1 MVRSGSKVDVWRYAR
16 IGLMC
21 AIASVLSYYPEIP
34 MAFFAPWLKLDFSY
48 VPMLLTGFS
57 LGTGAG
63 FIVLVIKNI
72 FRVLAT
78 DTMGVGQLAD
88 ILIGSAMLV
97 PATLFYYKNRSVKGA
112 LTGTII
118 GVVSMMVVGVL
129 ANRFILLP
137 FFLGGGFNQY
147 MADNPLTLW
156 IAVAPFNLVK
166 GSVVCAVT
174 FALYKKLS
182 PFMQNGFRR

>member
-1 MVRSGSKVDVWRYAR
+1 MVRNGSKMDAGMYAR

-21 AIASVLSYYPEIP
+21 AIAAVLSYFPEIP

-57 LGTGAG
+57 LGTDAG
-63 FIVLVIKNI
+63 FIVLVIKNV
-72 FRVLAT
+72 FRILAT

-97 PATLFYYKNRSVKGA
+97 PATLIYFKKRSIRGA
-112 LTGTII
+112 LTGMII
-118 GVVSMMVVGVL
+118 GVVLMVFVGVL

-156 IAVAPFNLVK
+156 IAVAPFNLIK

-174 FALYKKLS
+174 FVLYKRLS
-182 PFMQNGFRR
+182 PLLQHGLR